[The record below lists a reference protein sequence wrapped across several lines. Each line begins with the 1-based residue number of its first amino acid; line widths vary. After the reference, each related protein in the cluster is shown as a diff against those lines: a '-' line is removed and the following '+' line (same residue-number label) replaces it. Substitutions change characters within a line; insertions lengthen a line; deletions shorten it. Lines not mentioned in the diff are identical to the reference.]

1 MNAFIARQPIFDVN
15 LNVIA
20 YELLFRDGFDNAF
33 DWADETEAT
42 SRVIVN
48 SFLNFEIE
56 KLTGGKRAFIN
67 VTREV
72 LIRKY
77 IHLLPANKV
86 VPEILETV
94 LVGQ

>member
-1 MNAFIARQPIFDVN
+1 MN
-15 LNVIA
+15 LNVVA

-56 KLTGGKRAFIN
+56 NRPLSIYAIWW
-67 VTREV
+67 TR
-72 LIRKY
+72 
-77 IHLLPANKV
+77 LPPYGDGIAA
-86 VPEILETV
+86 TS
-94 LVGQ
+94 